1 MSILMQ
7 EQASSFHH
15 ISEALL
21 AKRQQLLIKFCEL
34 AGLEPYVQTDPLA
47 TELRRFC
54 QLLMDYS
61 ALCHFELFEGIIND
75 PSTTTKVA
83 KVAAESYPR
92 IKIITNKAVDF
103 NDYYAEKGQV
113 QISRLSSDL
122 SQLGEELAVCF
133 EIEDRLLAML

>member
-1 MSILMQ
+1 MSATMQ
-7 EQASSFHH
+7 EKPSFSY

-21 AKRQQLLIKFCEL
+21 NKRQKLLIKFCEL
-34 AGLEPYVQTDPLA
+34 AGLEPYSQTEPLA
-47 TELRRFC
+47 IELKQFC

-75 PSTTTKVA
+75 PETSDAVNQA
-83 KVAAESYPR
+83 VNQSYPR

-103 NDYYAEKGQV
+103 NDNYAELENI
-113 QISRLSSDL
+113 QINRLSSDL
-122 SQLGEELAVCF
+122 SKLGEELAVCF